1 MKTKKINLLVN
12 LPPSYHTVA
21 WLQPHWQRL
30 RKLAVLRPASHNTPE
45 EILRDLQWADA
56 VLMWA
61 WPGFDDAMLA
71 QCPKLKFIGAIN
83 AANLT
88 VHTALKLGIT
98 LSEVRHCWSP
108 AVAEMA
114 LTLMLAGLRQTS
126 AYHAAMR
133 AGTEQWVQNFP
144 ADIDPRERQLTGRTV
159 GLVGFGGIGR
169 RLAELL
175 QPFRVKLLVHDP
187 YAPAKVLK
195 QYGATAVPMSK
206 LARTAEVLVLCAAV
220 TPETNGILNR
230 KLIMAMP
237 SQSVLVNVSRSSLVD
252 GAGLQERLAK
262 GDLIALL
269 DVFDQEPLA
278 ADSPWRSLPNTYLTP
293 HRAGGLVESVDRA
306 LTWLTDDL
314 EAHLQGRPVKYAV
327 TKAMLHLF
335 PL

>member
-1 MKTKKINLLVN
+1 MKKINLLVN
-12 LPPSYHTVA
+12 LPPSFHTVA
-21 WLQPHWQRL
+21 WLQPHWRRL
-30 RKLAVLRPASHNTPE
+30 RKLAVIRPTSHNTPA
-45 EILRDLQWADA
+45 EILPDLQWADA

-88 VHTALKLGIT
+88 VHTALKRGLA
-98 LSEVRHCWSP
+98 LSETRHCWSP

-133 AGTEQWVQNFP
+133 AGTEKWVGNFP
-144 ADIDPRERQLTGRTV
+144 AEIDPRERQLTGRTV

-175 QPFRVKLLVHDP
+175 QPFAVKLLVHDP
-187 YAPAKVLK
+187 YAPAAVLK
-195 QYGATAVPMSK
+195 KFGATAVPMAK
-206 LARTAEVLVLCAAV
+206 LARASEVLVLCAAV
-220 TPETNGILNR
+220 TPETEGILNR

-237 SQSVLVNVSRSSLVD
+237 PHSVLVNISRSSLVD
-252 GAGLQERLAK
+252 GAALQERLAK
-262 GDLIALL
+262 GDLIAML
-269 DVFDQEPLA
+269 DVFDKEPLE
-278 ADSPWRSLPNTYLTP
+278 ADAPLRLLPNAHLTP
-293 HRAGGLVESVDRA
+293 HRAGGVVESIHRA

-314 EAHLQGRPVKYAV
+314 EAHLKGRPIKYVV
-327 TKAMLHLF
+327 TKEMLPAF